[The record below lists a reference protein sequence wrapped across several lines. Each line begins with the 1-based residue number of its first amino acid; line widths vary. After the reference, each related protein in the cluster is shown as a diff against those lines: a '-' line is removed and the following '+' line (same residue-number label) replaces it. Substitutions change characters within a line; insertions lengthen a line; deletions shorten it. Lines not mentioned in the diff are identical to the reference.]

1 MIKFIRVD
9 HRLLHGQT
17 ALSWYGA
24 THANCVLIANDD
36 VPNDP
41 IRKATTKMARPVGAK
56 LVIMPIQKSID
67 QINSG
72 IADKYDIMIVVE
84 SIHDAY
90 RLISGL
96 KDKPESLN
104 LGGTKKTDDT
114 ENISTAVNVTAQDK
128 VELKKLSTSGVKVYI
143 QQVPTAASKTV
154 DF

>member
-1 MIKFIRVD
+1 
-9 HRLLHGQT
+9 
-17 ALSWYGA
+17 
-24 THANCVLIANDD
+24 
-36 VPNDP
+36 
-41 IRKATTKMARPVGAK
+41 
-56 LVIMPIQKSID
+56 
-67 QINSG
+67 
-72 IADKYDIMIVVE
+72 MIVVE

>member
-56 LVIMPIQKSID
+56 LVIMPIQK
-67 QINSG
+67 
-72 IADKYDIMIVVE
+72 KY
-84 SIHDAY
+84 
-90 RLISGL
+90 
-96 KDKPESLN
+96 
-104 LGGTKKTDDT
+104 
-114 ENISTAVNVTAQDK
+114 
-128 VELKKLSTSGVKVYI
+128 
-143 QQVPTAASKTV
+143 
-154 DF
+154 